1 MITILKSLIG
11 WITGGVLDRAMS
23 SVDKYIDSTTDKERI
38 KADVV
43 KSYYDN
49 RTSWMS
55 AGGFWLLLM
64 LAIPTAVHYGAVVL
78 YSLLWCANCAYPV
91 GWTIAALPAP
101 MAEWEGWIIVACVGG
116 AGAFAWKR

>member
-49 RTSWMS
+49 RT
-55 AGGFWLLLM
+55 
-64 LAIPTAVHYGAVVL
+64 
-78 YSLLWCANCAYPV
+78 
-91 GWTIAALPAP
+91 
-101 MAEWEGWIIVACVGG
+101 
-116 AGAFAWKR
+116 